1 MRRKEQQMAVLDF
14 NKAKKKK
21 PVIKVATKFMFIYRK
36 LEQFV
41 IDHDKITRNIDTLQG
56 IQERVL
62 TALDKKIKT
71 VKDIDRL
78 YYEALGVRRR
88 CK

>member
-1 MRRKEQQMAVLDF
+1 MAVLDF

-56 IQERVL
+56 IQDRVIKL
-62 TALDKKIKT
+62 LDRRVKS
-71 VKDIDRL
+71 VKDIDKL
-78 YYEALGVRRR
+78 YYMALGVNRR

>member
-1 MRRKEQQMAVLDF
+1 MAVLDF